1 MTAAR
6 RDPVRPE
13 PPAASGSS
21 APRDGA
27 APAARRVRIA
37 VIGGGI
43 AGLAAAH
50 RLVECASQT
59 RTGLDVVLCEAGPRL
74 GGSIRTERHDGHLI
88 EDGPDSFLTEKPW
101 AVALCGRLGIADRL
115 IGTAPDHRQTFVV
128 RGGRLRALPDGF
140 ALMAPMRIG
149 PVLRSDLFTWWGKL
163 RMGMDLVLPRGP
175 AREDESLAAFVTRR
189 FGREV
194 LDRVAQP
201 MVAGIYTA
209 DPETLSLGAT
219 MPRFLDME
227 RRHRSVILALLR
239 ARAARAHEAA
249 AATGSAPDI
258 ARSTGPRW
266 GLFVAPDTGMGSL
279 VDALC
284 ARLPVGTVRLGTRV
298 RAIAR
303 GAGSGDAAGYRVTL
317 EDAPPITADGVV
329 VATHAPQA
337 AALVDGLDA
346 GLAAELRSISYAS
359 SAVVT
364 LAYGRDQ
371 IAHALDGFG
380 FVVPAVERLPIL
392 ACSFSSV
399 KFAGRAPEGR
409 VLLRTFLG
417 GVLRPDEL
425 ARDDAALAAV
435 ATDALQPLLG
445 ISGPARLT
453 RVRRHLESMPQ
464 YVVGH
469 VARVAQIESLVSGHA
484 GLALAGGAY
493 RGVGI
498 PDCVRSGEQ
507 AAERVFSECLRVP

>member
-1 MTAAR
+1 M
-6 RDPVRPE
+6 RPE
-13 PPAASGSS
+13 PPAASGTG
-21 APRDGA
+21 APRGGA
-27 APAARRVRIA
+27 PPASRPVRIA
-37 VIGGGI
+37 VIGGGV

-50 RLVECASQT
+50 RLVERASET
-59 RTGLDVVLCEAGPRL
+59 RADLDVVVCEAGPHV
-74 GGSIRTERHDGHLI
+74 GGAIRTERQDGYLI

-115 IGTAPDHRQTFVV
+115 IGTAPDRRQTFVV

-140 ALMAPMRIG
+140 TLMAPMRVG
-149 PVLRSDLFTWWGKL
+149 PVLRSDLFTWRGKL
-163 RMGMDLVLPRGP
+163 RMGMDLLLPRGP
-175 AREDESLAAFVTRR
+175 ACEDESLAAFVTRR

-239 ARAARAHEAA
+239 ARAARANEAA
-249 AATGSAPDI
+249 APTS
-258 ARSTGPRW
+258 SGPRW
-266 GLFVAPDTGMGSL
+266 SLFVALDAGMGSL
-279 VDALC
+279 IDALC
-284 ARLPVGTVRLGTRV
+284 ARLPAGSVRLGTRA

-303 GAGSGDAAGYRVTL
+303 GAGSGGAAGYRVEL
-317 EDAPPITADGVV
+317 QGAPPIAADGVV
-329 VATHAPQA
+329 VATRAPQA
-337 AALVDGLDA
+337 GALVDGLDA
-346 GLAAELRSISYAS
+346 GLADQLRSISYAS

-364 LAYGRDQ
+364 LAYRREQ

-399 KFAGRAPEGR
+399 KFAGRAPAGC
-409 VLLRTFLG
+409 VLLRVFLG
-417 GVLRPDEL
+417 GALRPEEL
-425 ARDDAALAAV
+425 ARDDAALTAV
-435 ATDALQPLLG
+435 AADALRPLLG
-445 ISGPARLT
+445 INGPARLA
-453 RVRRHLESMPQ
+453 RVRRHLEAMPQ

-469 VARVAQIESLVSGHA
+469 VARVARIESRVGAHT

-507 AAERVFSECLRVP
+507 AAERVFNECVCVP

>member
-1 MTAAR
+1 M
-6 RDPVRPE
+6 RPE
-13 PPAASGSS
+13 PSAASGSD
-21 APRDGA
+21 APPRGA
-27 APAARRVRIA
+27 PQDARRVRIA
-37 VIGGGI
+37 VIGGGV

-50 RLVECASQT
+50 RLVERASQT

-74 GGSIRTERHDGHLI
+74 GGSIHTERHDGYLI

-115 IGTAPDHRQTFVV
+115 IGTAPDRRQTFVV

-140 ALMAPMRIG
+140 TLMAPMRVG

-239 ARAARAHEAA
+239 ARSARAKETP
-249 AATGSAPDI
+249 AATGSAPDV

-266 GLFVAPDTGMGSL
+266 SLFVALDAGMGLL

-284 ARLPVGTVRLGTRV
+284 ARLPAGTVRLGTRA
-298 RAIAR
+298 RTIAR
-303 GAGSGDAAGYRVTL
+303 GAGNAADYRVEL
-317 EDAPPITADGVV
+317 EGAPPIAADGVV

-337 AALVDGLDA
+337 ATLVEGLDA
-346 GLAAELRSISYAS
+346 GLSDQLRSISYAS

-392 ACSFSSV
+392 ACSFSSI
-399 KFAGRAPEGR
+399 KFAGRAPEGC
-409 VLLRTFLG
+409 VLLRAFLG
-417 GVLRPDEL
+417 GVLRPEEL

-435 ATDALQPLLG
+435 AADALRPLLG
-445 ISGPARLT
+445 ISGPARLA
-453 RVRRHLESMPQ
+453 RVRRHLEAMPQ

-469 VARVAQIESLVSGHA
+469 VARVAQIESRVSGHA

-498 PDCVRSGEQ
+498 PDCVRSGEE
-507 AAERVFSECLRVP
+507 AAERVLSECLRVS